1 MYANMDN
8 WKLSPPLEKQ
18 INVLDK
24 WALSLTNTLIKSVTA
39 DLDAYNTL
47 SAVSKL
53 QIFVDDIS
61 KWYIRRSRD
70 RVGPSSDNTDDKN
83 AFYATTYYLLKTV
96 LQLSAPISPF
106 LSEHLYRTLTEEE
119 SVHLS
124 DWPKAVE
131 EHIHPVLESSMQLA
145 RKAAEEGHAKRKAD
159 NLKVKIPVGNLEWS
173 SDQDYS
179 TVRPTTWDIVL
190 KELNVKN
197 ITINGTFHYP
207 DPPVAFTQEELQHE
221 GELRELVREIQT
233 QRKNLN
239 CHVSDVVNITVP
251 KKFKPDIEY
260 LKKKVLAKEILLG
273 EKVEISK

>member
-1 MYANMDN
+1 MDN

-83 AFYATTYYLLKTV
+83 AFYAITYYLLKTV

-145 RKAAEEGHAKRKAD
+145 RKAAEEGHAKRKVD